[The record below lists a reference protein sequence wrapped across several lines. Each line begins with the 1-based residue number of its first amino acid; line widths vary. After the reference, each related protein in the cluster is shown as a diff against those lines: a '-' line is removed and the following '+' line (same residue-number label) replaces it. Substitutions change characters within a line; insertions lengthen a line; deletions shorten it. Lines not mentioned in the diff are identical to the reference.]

1 MGLQIPQDPP
11 PQSLTPNP
19 TTTTTTSTSP
29 TPPNS
34 VSQLPPE
41 ALDLATK
48 LFNLARAGSTAPLH
62 QYLLAGIPPNLTNH
76 VGDTLL
82 MLAAYHGHLSTVTM
96 LLERGA
102 DPNVLNERGQSPLAG
117 AVFKGFGEV
126 VGVLVRA
133 GGDVWAGRPN
143 AVETAG
149 VFRRGDLLG
158 VMGVEGEGEGD
169 GEEGQGRVGDWRA
182 EVGERLA

>member
-1 MGLQIPQDPP
+1 MGLPTPQDPT
-11 PQSLTPNP
+11 PQPSTTSP
-19 TTTTTTSTSP
+19 TTTPAPPKSP
-29 TPPNS
+29 
-34 VSQLPPE
+34 SQLPPE

-48 LFNLARAGSTAPLH
+48 LFNLARSGSTAPLH

-76 VGDTLL
+76 AGDTLL

-96 LLERGA
+96 LLERVA

-126 VGVLVRA
+126 VGVLVGA
-133 GGDVWAGRPN
+133 GGDVWAGQPN
-143 AVETAG
+143 AVETAE

-158 VMGVEGEGEGD
+158 VMGVEVEGEGEGEEMEEGD
-169 GEEGQGRVGDWRA
+169 GHAEEGQGV
-182 EVGERLA
+182 V

>member
-1 MGLQIPQDPP
+1 MGLQIPQDP
-11 PQSLTPNP
+11 TPRSS
-19 TTTTTTSTSP
+19 STDP
-29 TPPNS
+29 TPSTNPS
-34 VSQLPPE
+34 HPATAPKSPSQLPPE

-48 LFNLARAGSTAPLH
+48 LFNLARSGSTAPLH

-76 VGDTLL
+76 AGDTLL

-117 AVFKGFGEV
+117 AVFKGYGEV
-126 VGVLVRA
+126 VGVLVGA
-133 GGDVWAGRPN
+133 GGDVWAGRPS

-158 VMGVEGEGEGD
+158 VMGVEGERE

>member
-1 MGLQIPQDPP
+1 MGLQIPPSPTPP
-11 PQSLTPNP
+11 PSTT
-19 TTTTTTSTSP
+19 TTTTTTSP
-29 TPPNS
+29 TPPKS

-48 LFNLARAGSTAPLH
+48 LFDLARSGSTAPLH

-96 LLERGA
+96 LLEQGA

-117 AVFKGFGEV
+117 AVFKGYGEV
-126 VGVLVRA
+126 VGALVGA
-133 GGDVWAGRPN
+133 GGDVWAGRPS

-158 VMGVEGEGEGD
+158 VMGVEGEGEG
-169 GEEGQGRVGDWRA
+169 EEGQGRVGDWRA